1 MLTKQ
6 DLDDLY
12 EQMLKPVIYKSVT
25 ICGRVCYTPEDVIR
39 FGIELAATDPI
50 KFEEY
55 QQLMDDSFKKSL
67 EM

>member
-1 MLTKQ
+1 MLTEQ

-12 EQMLKPVIYKSVT
+12 KQMLKPVIYKFVT
-25 ICGRVCYTPEDVIR
+25 ICGRVCYTPEDILR
-39 FGIELAATDPI
+39 LGIELAATDPI

>member
-1 MLTKQ
+1 MLTEQ

-12 EQMLKPVIYKSVT
+12 EQMLKPVICKSVT
-25 ICGRVCYTPEDVIR
+25 ICGRVCYTPEDIIR
-39 FGIELAATDPI
+39 FGFEIATDPI

-67 EM
+67 GM

>member
-25 ICGRVCYTPEDVIR
+25 ICGRVCYSPEDITR
-39 FGIELAATDPI
+39 LGFELAATDPI

-55 QQLMDDSFKKSL
+55 RQLMDSSFKKSL
-67 EM
+67 EI

>member
-12 EQMLKPVIYKSVT
+12 KQLKPIVYESVT
-25 ICGRVCYTPEDVIR
+25 ICGRVCYSPEDILR
-39 FGIELAATDPI
+39 LGYELVATDPI

-55 QQLMDDSFKKSL
+55 QQFLNQHWQKFMKA
-67 EM
+67 